1 MNSLEEIVQY
11 GQFDNLEFIASQI
24 VSGFITGLH
33 RSPYHGFSVEFAEH
47 RVYNTGESTK
57 HVDWKLYAR
66 TEKLF
71 VKQYEEET
79 NLRSYIVL
87 DTSSSMLF
95 PYQSDKV
102 SKLHFS
108 VYCAAA
114 LIHLLRKQRD
124 ASGICLFGDRIETL
138 TDAKLNST
146 HIQMLYAHLQGLLQ
160 KGAIPLNKPTSTA
173 EVLHQ
178 LADTIHKRSLVVI
191 FTDMFSNG
199 NREDLFSALQH
210 LRYNKHEIIL
220 FHVKDKRMEENFEFS
235 NRPHIFVD
243 LESGREIKFSPNEI
257 RETYKQQI
265 AAFYQDL
272 KLRCGQFQIDFV
284 EADQN
289 CINRSS
295 GHQISCSRRFSFA
308 PIHASFEAYCVV
320 SFKKHRHSIAKI

>member
-235 NRPHIFVD
+235 KLIF
-243 LESGREIKFSPNEI
+243 
-257 RETYKQQI
+257 
-265 AAFYQDL
+265 
-272 KLRCGQFQIDFV
+272 
-284 EADQN
+284 
-289 CINRSS
+289 
-295 GHQISCSRRFSFA
+295 
-308 PIHASFEAYCVV
+308 
-320 SFKKHRHSIAKI
+320 

>member
-1 MNSLEEIVQY
+1 MNSLEDIVQY
-11 GQFDNLEFIASQI
+11 GKFDNLEFIASLI
-24 VSGFITGLH
+24 VAGFITGLH

-79 NLRSYIVL
+79 NLRSYLVL

-95 PYQSDKV
+95 PYQSERV

-124 ASGICLFGDRIETL
+124 ASGLCLFGDKIETL

-160 KGAIPLNKPTSTA
+160 KDAIPLNKPTSTA

-257 RETYKQQI
+257 RETYKRQI
-265 AAFYQDL
+265 ADFYQEL

-284 EADQN
+284 EADINEGFQN
-289 CINRSS
+289 VLLPYLLKRSKL
-295 GHQISCSRRFSFA
+295 
-308 PIHASFEAYCVV
+308 Y
-320 SFKKHRHSIAKI
+320 

>member
-1 MNSLEEIVQY
+1 MDSLEEIVQY
-11 GQFDNLEFIASQI
+11 EQFDNLEFIASQI
-24 VSGFITGLH
+24 VAGFITGLH

-79 NLRSYIVL
+79 NLRSYILL

-95 PYQSDKV
+95 PYKSDKI

-114 LIHLLRKQRD
+114 LIYMLRKQRD
-124 ASGICLFGDRIETL
+124 ASGLCLFSDKIEVL

-146 HIQMLYAHLQGLLQ
+146 HIQMMYSYLRDLL
-160 KGAIPLNKPTSTA
+160 KTNAIPLNKPTSTA

-178 LADTIHKRSLVVI
+178 LADTIHKRSLIVL

-199 NREDLFSALQH
+199 NSEELFSALQH

-243 LESGREIKFSPNEI
+243 MESGREIKFSPNEI
-257 RETYKQQI
+257 RETYKQKI
-265 AAFYQDL
+265 TEYYQEL

-284 EADQN
+284 EAD
-289 CINRSS
+289 IHESFREVLLPYLIKRSKL
-295 GHQISCSRRFSFA
+295 
-308 PIHASFEAYCVV
+308 Y
-320 SFKKHRHSIAKI
+320 

>member
-11 GQFDNLEFIASQI
+11 EQFDNLEFIASQI
-24 VSGFITGLH
+24 VAGFITGLH

-66 TEKLF
+66 TERLF
-71 VKQYEEET
+71 IKQFEEET

-95 PYQSDKV
+95 PYKSDKI

-114 LIHLLRKQRD
+114 LIHMLRNQRD
-124 ASGICLFGDRIETL
+124 ASGLCLFSDKIETL

-146 HIQMLYAHLQGLLQ
+146 HIQMMYAYLRELL
-160 KGAIPLNKPTSTA
+160 KDGTIPLNKPTATA
-173 EVLHQ
+173 EILHQ
-178 LADTIHKRSLVVI
+178 LADTIHKRALIII

-199 NREDLFSALQH
+199 NTEELFSALQH
-210 LRYNKHEIIL
+210 LRYNKHEVIV
-220 FHVKDKRMEENFEFS
+220 FHTKDKRMEEQFEFS
-235 NRPHIFVD
+235 NRPHIFID
-243 LESGREIKFSPNEI
+243 MESGREIKFSPNEI
-257 RETYKQQI
+257 RETYKQKI
-265 AAFYQDL
+265 AEFYQEL

-284 EADQN
+284 EAD
-289 CINRSS
+289 INQGFREVLLPYLIKRSKL
-295 GHQISCSRRFSFA
+295 
-308 PIHASFEAYCVV
+308 Y
-320 SFKKHRHSIAKI
+320 

>member
-1 MNSLEEIVQY
+1 MDSLEEIVQY
-11 GQFDNLEFIASQI
+11 EQFDNLEFIASQI
-24 VSGFITGLH
+24 VAGFITGMH

-79 NLRSYIVL
+79 NLRSYILL

-95 PYQSDKV
+95 PYKSDKI

-114 LIHLLRKQRD
+114 LIYMLRKQRD
-124 ASGICLFGDRIETL
+124 ASGLCLFSDKIEVL

-146 HIQMLYAHLQGLLQ
+146 HIQMMYSYLRDLL
-160 KGAIPLNKPTSTA
+160 KTNAIPLNKPTSTA

-178 LADTIHKRSLVVI
+178 LADTIHKRSLIVL

-199 NREDLFSALQH
+199 NSEELFSALQH

-243 LESGREIKFSPNEI
+243 MESGREIKFSPNEI
-257 RETYKQQI
+257 RETYKQKI
-265 AAFYQDL
+265 TEYYQEL

-284 EADQN
+284 EAD
-289 CINRSS
+289 IHESFREVLLPYLIKRSKL
-295 GHQISCSRRFSFA
+295 
-308 PIHASFEAYCVV
+308 Y
-320 SFKKHRHSIAKI
+320 